1 MNVGLI
7 LTVGLLALSWPQT
20 ILAQGALSADAASA
34 VQIAEARK
42 ANDALMR
49 QYTWNSRTE
58 LTEQGEV
65 KDTRIELVNYAPDGQ
80 LQRSLL
86 NDQSAPLPRGFLR
99 RAVAED
105 KKQEMET
112 YLTGLRQLI
121 DQYTLP
127 TTGKILDFMTQA
139 ALTGPDASGLL
150 GMTGHNVVSPGDTL
164 TIWTDVRTR
173 HTRRLQVGTTFQGN
187 AVALTATFNTLASG
201 LTYMA
206 YAEVTVPAKSLSV
219 QVQNFDYSGP
229 GGGAASAA
237 YAMGAIYTTLPAGCL
252 HTTVSAA
259 SYYLCGNAWLQPTFG
274 ANGVYYRVVP
284 AP

>member
-1 MNVGLI
+1 MSVGLI
-7 LTVGLLALSWPQT
+7 LAVGLLALSWPLT
-20 ILAQGALSADAASA
+20 ILAQSALSAEAASA

-49 QYTWNSRTE
+49 QYAWNSRTE

-80 LQRSLL
+80 LHRSLL

-99 RAVAED
+99 RAVAEN

-139 ALTGPDASGLL
+139 RLTGPNASGLL
-150 GMTGHNVVSPGDTL
+150 SMTGNNVVSPGDTL
-164 TIWTDVRTR
+164 TVWTDVRTR
-173 HTRRLQVGTTFQGN
+173 HTRRIQVNTTFQGN
-187 AVALTATFNTLASG
+187 AVELTATFNTLVSG
-201 LTYMA
+201 LTYVA
-206 YAEVTVPAKSLSV
+206 YAEVTVPAKQLSV
-219 QVQNFDYSGP
+219 QLQNYDYSGP

-237 YAMGAIYTTLPAGCL
+237 YVMGAIYTTLPAGCL
-252 HTTVSAA
+252 HTAVSGAT
-259 SYYLCGNAWLQPTFG
+259 YYLCGNAWLQPTFG
-274 ANGVYYRVVP
+274 ANGVYFRVVP